1 MRRRTEMHVGIVH
14 GGGFNAS
21 SRTPRIPHL
30 GVAETTM
37 VDLGFVQGAD
47 HSSDTDWPNDAIA
60 VGHSLG
66 VLWLLK
72 HGGGRF
78 RGLVSI
84 QGFDRYCP
92 HVPKAR
98 VVALKRGIDRDP
110 AGTMEA
116 FWRSC
121 GAPGFA
127 PTSALNLDRLHEGLD
142 WLIQWDAK
150 DIRKSLRCPALS
162 LATRDDV
169 IVPPAMT
176 ETIWGKEN
184 VVWLPDGGHVLPIR
198 FPVWCAAHVVEFSDS
213 FSP

>member
-1 MRRRTEMHVGIVH
+1 MRRRTEMHFVLVH
-14 GGGFNAS
+14 GWGFNAS
-21 SRTPRIPHL
+21 IWTPLMAQL
-30 GVAETTM
+30 GDAETTV
-37 VDLGFVQGAD
+37 VDLGFIDGAD
-47 HSSDTDWPNDAIA
+47 HSSNTDWPNDAIA

-72 HGGGRF
+72 QESARY

-92 HVPKAR
+92 HVPKSR

-127 PTSALNLDRLHEGLD
+127 PISALNPDRLHEGLD
-142 WLIQWDAK
+142 WLIQWDAE
-150 DIRKSLRCPALS
+150 DARKSLRCPVLS

-176 ETIWGKEN
+176 ETIWGSEN
-184 VVWLPDGGHVLPIR
+184 VVWLPEGGHALPIR
-198 FPVWCAAHVVEFSDS
+198 FPEWCAAHVVEFANSVS
-213 FSP
+213 T

>member
-1 MRRRTEMHVGIVH
+1 MHFVLVH
-14 GGGFNAS
+14 GWGFNAS
-21 SRTPRIPHL
+21 IWTPLMAQL
-30 GVAETTM
+30 GDAETTV
-37 VDLGFVQGAD
+37 VDLGFIDGAD
-47 HSSDTDWPNDAIA
+47 HSSDTDWPDNAIA

-72 HGGGRF
+72 QERARY

-127 PTSALNLDRLHEGLD
+127 PPSALNSDRLREGLD
-142 WLIQWDAK
+142 WLIQWDAE
-150 DIRKSLRCPALS
+150 DARKSLRCPGLS
-162 LATRDDV
+162 LATQDDF
-169 IVPPAMT
+169 IVPLAMT
-176 ETIWGKEN
+176 ETIWGKKN
-184 VVWLPDGGHVLPIR
+184 VVWLPEGGHVLPIR
-198 FPVWCAAHVVEFSDS
+198 FPEWCAAHVVEFADS
-213 FSP
+213 VSP

>member
-1 MRRRTEMHVGIVH
+1 MHFVLVH
-14 GGGFNAS
+14 GWGFNAS
-21 SRTPRIPHL
+21 IWTPLIAHL
-30 GVAETTM
+30 GEAETT
-37 VDLGFVQGAD
+37 VLDLGFVEGAE
-47 HSSDTDWPNDAIA
+47 SSGDQDWPEDAVG

-78 RGLVSI
+78 RGLVSL

-92 HVPKAR
+92 HVPKSR

-116 FWRSC
+116 FWGSC

-127 PTSALNLDRLHEGLD
+127 PAAALNADRLREGLD
-142 WLIQWDAK
+142 WLIQWDAE
-150 DIRKSLRCPALS
+150 DIRKSLRCPVLS
-162 LATRDDV
+162 LATQDDV

-176 ETIWGKEN
+176 EAIWGKEN
-184 VVWLPDGGHVLPIR
+184 VVWQAEGGHVLPIK
-198 FPVWCAAHVVEFSDS
+198 FPEWCATHVVEFANSV
-213 FSP
+213 SP

>member
-1 MRRRTEMHVGIVH
+1 MHYVLVH
-14 GGGFNAS
+14 GWGFNAS
-21 SRTPRIPHL
+21 LWQPLIAQL
-30 GVAETTM
+30 GAAETTL
-37 VDLGFVQGAD
+37 VDLGFIEGGEGCGNQE
-47 HSSDTDWPNDAIA
+47 WPEDAIA

-72 HGGGRF
+72 QEQARF

-92 HVPKAR
+92 HVPKSR

-121 GAPGFA
+121 AAPEFA
-127 PTSALNLDRLHEGLD
+127 PATALNTDRLREGLD
-142 WLIQWDAK
+142 WLIQWDAE
-150 DIRKSLRCPALS
+150 DARKSLRCPVLS

-176 ETIWGKEN
+176 ETIWGSEN
-184 VVWLPDGGHVLPIR
+184 VVWQPEGGHALPIR
-198 FPVWCAAHVVEFSDS
+198 FPKWCAAHVVEFANSV
-213 FSP
+213 SP

>member
-1 MRRRTEMHVGIVH
+1 MHFVLVH
-14 GGGFNAS
+14 GWGFNAS
-21 SRTPRIPHL
+21 IWTPLIAQL
-30 GVAETTM
+30 GDAETTA
-37 VDLGFVQGAD
+37 VDLGFVGSGGNAGVP
-47 HSSDTDWPNDAIA
+47 DWPEDAIA

-72 HGGGRF
+72 NGGGRF
-78 RGLVSI
+78 AGLVSI

-92 HVPKAR
+92 HVPKSR

-116 FWRSC
+116 FWGSC

-127 PTSALNLDRLHEGLD
+127 PPSAMKADRLREGLD
-142 WLIQWDAK
+142 WLIQWDAE
-150 DIRKSLRCPALS
+150 DIRKSLRCPVLS

-176 ETIWGKEN
+176 EAIWGTEN
-184 VVWLPDGGHVLPIR
+184 VVWRPVGGHVLPIK
-198 FPVWCAAHVVEFSDS
+198 FPEWCAAHVVEFANSVS
-213 FSP
+213 T